1 MNSSRIVYEFGGFSL
16 DRDERVLRRSGSPV
30 PLTPK
35 ATEILLT
42 LVQRHGH
49 IVDKEELMREVWPD
63 TAVEESNLTQNIYTL
78 RKVLSN
84 GVGKCLFIETV
95 PRRGYRFVGS
105 VRTRD
110 QAPVG
115 SLALSTPAIE
125 PDVQPDGQTGS
136 RAMGRI
142 GPELFAATVDA
153 RGAPPRRRHRF
164 EWVVTAVAAAAITA
178 AVIWNTPSSSGVADA
193 PPELTPRLSRVTNV
207 GTVVRAT
214 ISRDGRS
221 LAYAVSAGA
230 RESLWV
236 KDIHS
241 GRPSQLIEPAVG
253 TYRRGGGLSYAP
265 GGWVYYT
272 WFRPDLSSVGV
283 FRIRDQG
290 GRPER
295 LANVWDLP
303 SFDPRGERFA
313 CITTTS
319 SSIRDSRLLVY
330 DGNTQSPRVVAMRA
344 PPMTFLQ
351 MRPAWSPDG
360 KTLAAWSMSERAPL
374 IRDLVTVSVDDRRER
389 IISKQQ
395 LRAIDG
401 MVWSSDGS
409 SVIVGARE
417 KASSPLRLWR
427 IPFDSP
433 VMRPL
438 TTDISDY
445 LLAGVTSDGRRLA
458 AVRVDVARTLW
469 VGPITDLSRAR
480 QVGSDAGEL
489 SELESIAWM
498 PDGRVLYTSTESG
511 NADIW
516 VFDPPTGTRR
526 QLTTNPH
533 DDFNPASSPDG
544 RTIVFASDRA
554 GAIGLWAMSDA
565 GERSVR
571 QLTSGGDSRPSIS
584 ADGWVVFQRGI
595 IQSAPITLRRVPLK
609 GGDAVQLDEGTSIR
623 PVVSPDGRLVA
634 YYWLL
639 PERWALAV
647 KPVNGGQPLQV
658 FPLSSTHCGRT
669 VRWSPDSRALAY
681 VDCEGGVAN
690 IWSRRLDSTA
700 AQKLTDFRSGHI
712 VAFDWSHDGSQLAW
726 ITRSQ
731 VSDVVLIEL
740 PLGVAPS

>member
-1 MNSSRIVYEFGGFSL
+1 
-16 DRDERVLRRSGSPV
+16 
-30 PLTPK
+30 
-35 ATEILLT
+35 
-42 LVQRHGH
+42 
-49 IVDKEELMREVWPD
+49 
-63 TAVEESNLTQNIYTL
+63 
-78 RKVLSN
+78 
-84 GVGKCLFIETV
+84 
-95 PRRGYRFVGS
+95 
-105 VRTRD
+105 
-110 QAPVG
+110 
-115 SLALSTPAIE
+115 
-125 PDVQPDGQTGS
+125 
-136 RAMGRI
+136 
-142 GPELFAATVDA
+142 
-153 RGAPPRRRHRF
+153 
-164 EWVVTAVAAAAITA
+164 
-178 AVIWNTPSSSGVADA
+178 
-193 PPELTPRLSRVTNV
+193 
-207 GTVVRAT
+207 
-214 ISRDGRS
+214 
-221 LAYAVSAGA
+221 VSAGA

-272 WFRPDLSSVGV
+272 WFRPDLAAVGV
-283 FRIRDQG
+283 FRIRDQD

-295 LANVWDLP
+295 LRNIWDLP
-303 SFDPRGERFA
+303 SFDPRGDRFA

-427 IPFDSP
+427 IPIDSP

-565 GERSVR
+565 GEKSVR

-584 ADGWVVFQRGI
+584 ADGWVVFQRGV

-712 VAFDWSHDGSQLAW
+712 EAFDWSHDGSQLAW

-740 PLGVAPS
+740 PDGVAPS